1 MRKISFKEVV
11 DFRNKSDRSKQSYA
25 FNLKSEKE
33 KISTESGGD
42 YWISSISA
50 LSNSY
55 KLNDIQPI
63 IDKKEELE
71 EKYETAE
78 YKRTKI
84 MYKRNIDIL
93 YACEEFDLDRWGP
106 SEKIKFIRKYR
117 EHSVLNL
124 EGLQIQVF
132 PTHIFTFKN
141 GNSEEV
147 GAIWFIA
154 KLDGYRKEELG
165 MFTDILYRYLNA
177 FFSENYSVSS
187 KYCIA
192 VDVFRG
198 IDLNY
203 IQFEES
209 GNSQILDSTI
219 EEIKKLM

>member
-1 MRKISFKEVV
+1 ML
-11 DFRNKSDRSKQSYA
+11 FRS
-25 FNLKSEKE
+25 
-33 KISTESGGD
+33 
-42 YWISSISA
+42 
-50 LSNSY
+50 
-55 KLNDIQPI
+55 
-63 IDKKEELE
+63 
-71 EKYETAE
+71 
-78 YKRTKI
+78 
-84 MYKRNIDIL
+84 
-93 YACEEFDLDRWGP
+93 P

-117 EHSVLNL
+117 EHSVVNL

-141 GNSEEV
+141 GDSEEV

-154 KLDGYRKEELG
+154 KLNGYRKEELG

-187 KYCIA
+187 KYCIV

-203 IQFEES
+203 MQFEES
-209 GNSQILDSTI
+209 GNPQILDSTI

>member
-33 KISTESGGD
+33 KINAESGGD

-71 EKYETAE
+71 EKLETAE

-93 YACEEFDLDRWGP
+93 YTCEEFDLNKWRP
-106 SEKIKFIRKYR
+106 SQKIKFIRKYR
-117 EHSVLNL
+117 EHSLLNL
-124 EGLQIQVF
+124 SGLQIQMF

-141 GNSEEV
+141 GDIEEI

-154 KLDGYRKEELG
+154 KLDGYRKDELG
-165 MFTDILYRYLNA
+165 MFTDILYRYLNT
-177 FFSENYSVSS
+177 FFSENYVVSS
-187 KYCIA
+187 QYCIA
-192 VDVFRG
+192 IDVFRG
-198 IDLNY
+198 VDLSY
-203 IQFEES
+203 LQFKEE
-209 GNSQILDSTI
+209 NILQILDSTI
-219 EEIKKLM
+219 EEIKSLL

>member
-1 MRKISFKEVV
+1 M
-11 DFRNKSDRSKQSYA
+11 
-25 FNLKSEKE
+25 
-33 KISTESGGD
+33 
-42 YWISSISA
+42 
-50 LSNSY
+50 SNSY
-55 KLNDIQPI
+55 KLNDVQPI

-93 YACEEFDLDRWGP
+93 YTCEEFDLNRWRP

-141 GNSEEV
+141 GDSEEV

-154 KLDGYRKEELG
+154 KLDGYKKEELG

-177 FFSENYSVSS
+177 FFSENYSISS

-198 IDLNY
+198 VNLSY
-203 IQFEES
+203 LQFKEE
-209 GNSQILDSTI
+209 NILQILDSTI
-219 EEIKKLM
+219 EEIKSLF

>member
-1 MRKISFKEVV
+1 MRKISFKEIV
-11 DFRNKSDRSKQSYA
+11 DFRNKSDRSKQTYVFS
-25 FNLKSEKE
+25 LKSEKK
-33 KISTESGGD
+33 KISTDSGGD

-55 KLNDIQPI
+55 KQNDIQPI

-78 YKRTKI
+78 YNKTKI

-93 YACEEFDLDRWGP
+93 YTCEVFDLDRWRP

-117 EHSVLNL
+117 EHSVVNL

-141 GNSEEV
+141 GDSEEV

-154 KLDGYRKEELG
+154 KLNGYRKEELG

-187 KYCIA
+187 KYCIV

-203 IQFEES
+203 MQIEES
-209 GNSQILDSTI
+209 GNPQILDSTI